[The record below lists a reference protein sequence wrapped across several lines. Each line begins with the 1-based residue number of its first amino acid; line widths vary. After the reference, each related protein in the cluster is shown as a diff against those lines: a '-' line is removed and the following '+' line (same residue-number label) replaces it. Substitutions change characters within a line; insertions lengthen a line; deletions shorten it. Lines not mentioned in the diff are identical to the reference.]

1 VDVGRYLN
9 IHELSRGHWLK
20 VAEAG
25 KMPGPEDPE
34 ADKVFLKAY
43 GTTMPEY
50 SGYRLFSEISRFM
63 EILAYE
69 DGFDYMFSEN
79 SMPATQRT
87 YAQFPGYELVMEV
100 PYTDLRLPP
109 TGEKP
114 DLSKVDIE
122 SLIAQ
127 GGKPCMQY
135 VVKRVAPSNP
145 HPLLDTYPY
154 LLNHLTL

>member
-1 VDVGRYLN
+1 MDVERYLN
-9 IHELSRGHWLK
+9 IHDLSREHWLK
-20 VAEAG
+20 VAKAG

-34 ADKVFLKAY
+34 AEKVFLKAY
-43 GTTMPEY
+43 GTMMPEY
-50 SGYRLFSEISRFM
+50 SGYRLFKEITRFV

-69 DGFDYMFSEN
+69 DGFDYIFSEN

-114 DLSKVDIE
+114 DFSKVDIE
-122 SLIAQ
+122 SLIA
-127 GGKPCMQY
+127 
-135 VVKRVAPSNP
+135 
-145 HPLLDTYPY
+145 
-154 LLNHLTL
+154 